1 MLVKRQRAEMG
12 LTQERLAELA
22 GLSRGTIN
30 QLETGKI
37 TNLSLTNAEQLANV
51 LGYGLGVTGARD
63 KKNESSPALE
73 TAARTASVAYGQV
86 MPVATLRL
94 AFLKG
99 VVPPNYIPQL
109 RALLDEAP
117 IGLLSAIT
125 KQLERE
131 DGVRAKATWQKMRQ
145 LAAALGCSRNIWS

>member
-22 GLSRGTIN
+22 GLSRVTIN

-51 LGYGLGVTGARD
+51 LGYGLGVTGVRE
-63 KKNESSPALE
+63 KKNEGSQALE
-73 TAARTASVAYGQV
+73 TAARTASVAYGELI
-86 MPVATLRL
+86 PVETLRS

-109 RALLDEAP
+109 RVLLDEAP
-117 IGLLSAIT
+117 VGVLSAIT

-145 LAAALGCSRNIWS
+145 IAAALGCTRNIWA